1 MKPILL
7 LIPGMLNTSAVWAK
21 VIPLLKD
28 VADVR
33 ILNVQTQSS
42 IDDMT
47 DDALAL
53 VGDALPEQALVV
65 CGFSMGGFVAIN
77 LIASHTQKIRAA
89 CLLDTTG
96 RPELAESA
104 AQREKTIAAM
114 ERDFDKVT
122 LRISHFSTCAE
133 THTNPALMDEILTD
147 LRAVGPDTAIAQN
160 RAVMAR
166 ADHRA
171 TLARLNIPVLVLC
184 GEDDLVTPPE
194 CSEELAALI
203 PGAHLQWIGGAG
215 HMVPMEQPLA
225 LADCLKRFISR
236 VL

>member
-33 ILNVQTQSS
+33 VLNVQTQSS
-42 IDDMT
+42 IEEMT

-53 VGDALPEQALVV
+53 VGNVLPEQALVV

-77 LIASHTQKIRAA
+77 LMASHNQRIQAV
-89 CLLDTTG
+89 CLLGTTG

-104 AQREKTIAAM
+104 AQREKTIAAI

-133 THTNPALMDEILTD
+133 SHKNAALMDEILTD
-147 LRAVGPDTAIAQN
+147 LRAVGPDTAITQN
-160 RAVMAR
+160 RAVMVR
-166 ADHRA
+166 TDHRA
-171 TLARLNIPVLVLC
+171 TLSKLNMPVLVLC
-184 GEDDLVTPPE
+184 GKDDLVTPPE

-203 PGAHLQWIGGAG
+203 PGAQLEWIVGAG

-225 LADCLKRFISR
+225 LADCLRRFIAR

>member
-7 LIPGMLNTSAVWAK
+7 LIPGMLNTSSVWAK
-21 VIPLLKD
+21 VIPLLHD

-33 ILNVQTQSS
+33 VLNVQTQSS

-53 VGDALPEQALVV
+53 VGNVLPEQALVV

-77 LIASHTQKIRAA
+77 LMALHTQKIRAA

-104 AQREKTIAAM
+104 AQREKTIAAI

-147 LRAVGPDTAIAQN
+147 LRAVGPDTAITQN
-160 RAVMAR
+160 RAVMVR
-166 ADHRA
+166 TDHRA
-171 TLARLNIPVLVLC
+171 TLSKLNMPVLVLC
-184 GEDDLVTPPE
+184 GKDDLVTPPE

-203 PGAHLQWIGGAG
+203 PGAQLEWIVGAG

-225 LADCLKRFISR
+225 LADCLRRFIAR

>member
-1 MKPILL
+1 VKPILL

-21 VIPLLKD
+21 VIPLLHD

-33 ILNVQTQSS
+33 VLNVQTQSS
-42 IDDMT
+42 IEEMT

-53 VGDALPEQALVV
+53 VADVLPEQALVV

-77 LIASHTQKIRAA
+77 LIASHNQRIQAV

-104 AQREKTIAAM
+104 AQREKTIAAI

-122 LRISHFSTCAE
+122 LRIGHFSTCAE
-133 THTNPALMDEILTD
+133 SHNNPALMDAILTD

-171 TLARLNIPVLVLC
+171 TLAKLNMPVLVLC
-184 GEDDLVTPPE
+184 GKDDLVTPPE

-203 PGAHLQWIGGAG
+203 PGAQLEWIEGAG

-225 LADCLKRFISR
+225 LANCLKRFIAR
-236 VL
+236 FL